1 MTFMCRLCNMYHLV
15 CFDQGVSREKVRWQ
29 KCVEYVNE
37 RMGMAVGRLF
47 VRDNFDVE
55 SKHTVSYAML
65 FKYNRGPTY

>member
-1 MTFMCRLCNMYHLV
+1 MTFVTGLCNTSHLV
-15 CFDQGVSREKVRWQ
+15 CVDQGVSREKVRWQ

-55 SKHTVSYAML
+55 SKHTVSRAVSVVL
-65 FKYNRGPTY
+65 D

>member
-1 MTFMCRLCNMYHLV
+1 MTFMCGLGNMYHLV

-55 SKHTVSYAML
+55 SKHTVSCAMPIL
-65 FKYNRGPTY
+65 IF

>member
-1 MTFMCRLCNMYHLV
+1 MLHI
-15 CFDQGVSREKVRWQ
+15 DQGVSREKVRWQ

-55 SKHTVSYAML
+55 SKHMV
-65 FKYNRGPTY
+65 G